1 MWMKTINSKIHP
13 ILYLWFRQIKNTP
26 TMYELYHLV
35 MNAEADEK
43 HGLMFTVTLVDDDP
57 LFLEQMKDF
66 LLSMKITQIESFLSG
81 EEFLAAL
88 KENDKRLI
96 VCDFDF
102 GSPQRMNGFAV
113 LDEIRKRELKMPV
126 IMLSAQDKITV
137 AMETLMRG
145 AADYFFKASENAF
158 TSVFTSI
165 LKLNEVERLKKTER
179 DYINTLV
186 IGSVAAVTIIGLLLY
201 NLYK

>member
-1 MWMKTINSKIHP
+1 
-13 ILYLWFRQIKNTP
+13 
-26 TMYELYHLV
+26 MYELYHLV
-35 MNAEADEK
+35 MNAESGEK
-43 HGLMFTVTLVDDDP
+43 PELLFTVTLVDDDP

-66 LLSMKITQIESFLSG
+66 LESMKIKDIECYKSG
-81 EEFLAAL
+81 EEFLAAVNE
-88 KENDKRLI
+88 KDKRLI

-102 GSPQRMNGFAV
+102 GSPERMNGFAV
-113 LDEIRKRELKMPV
+113 LDEIRKRNLKMPV

-158 TSVFTSI
+158 TSVLTSI
-165 LKLNEVERLKKTER
+165 LKINEVQRLKKTEK
-179 DYINTLV
+179 DYINTL
-186 IGSVAAVTIIGLLLY
+186 IAGSIAAIAIIAVLLY

>member
-1 MWMKTINSKIHP
+1 
-13 ILYLWFRQIKNTP
+13 
-26 TMYELYHLV
+26 MYELYHLV

-43 HGLMFTVTLVDDDP
+43 HELMFTVTLVDDDP

-179 DYINTLV
+179 DYINTLI